1 MTNLTVVG
9 PSKRVAPI
17 NKWKILDSLIFDAD
31 NILERFD
38 ALDEQRKELLR
49 HAKMIERYEYPDIM
63 TDPALN
69 EIEIERLEKCRQAIT
84 LLDPAENYDDDGDFK
99 KAVIGKRIA
108 ALLGAYPSGTPST
121 PEVYTKMLVEHVA
134 INDELNWIILD
145 CACREIERTQKF
157 LPAISEILE
166 IIDRQQELWRKRR
179 VAISGIERRS
189 RDVAEVLAKVRPK
202 IDAAFAE
209 RAKKEAAIA
218 LSDAWLALA
227 TAKKLAIQQQDE
239 AAKTARS
246 LEYAFQ
252 RLDAAETGVA
262 KAEAALVKAKERTG
276 PEANARQEGKR

>member
-1 MTNLTVVG
+1 
-9 PSKRVAPI
+9 
-17 NKWKILDSLIFDAD
+17 
-31 NILERFD
+31 
-38 ALDEQRKELLR
+38 
-49 HAKMIERYEYPDIM
+49 MIERYEYPDIM

-209 RAKKEAAIA
+209 RAEKRGGYCVVGRLAGVGDSEKIGDPAAGCRRPKPHAA
-218 LSDAWLALA
+218 LSMPFSVL
-227 TAKKLAIQQQDE
+227 T
-239 AAKTARS
+239 
-246 LEYAFQ
+246 Q
-252 RLDAAETGVA
+252 RRRE
-262 KAEAALVKAKERTG
+262 
-276 PEANARQEGKR
+276 

>member
-31 NILERFD
+31 NIVERFD
-38 ALDEQRKELLR
+38 ALDVQKKELLR
-49 HAKMIERYEYPDIM
+49 HAVMIERGDYPDAM

-69 EIEIERLEKCRQAIT
+69 KVEIEWLEKCRQAIT
-84 LLDPAENYDDDGDFK
+84 LLDPAENYDDDGNFK

-166 IIDRQQELWRKRR
+166 IIDEQQALWLKRQ
-179 VAISGIERRS
+179 VAIRDLES
-189 RDVAEVLAKVRPK
+189 RARHVAEVLAKVRPK
-202 IDAAFAE
+202 IEAALAE
-209 RAKKEAAIA
+209 RVKKEAALA
-218 LSDAWLALA
+218 LSNAWLELA
-227 TAKKLAIQQQDE
+227 TAKKLAIQRQEE
-239 AAKTARS
+239 AAKTARI
-246 LEYAFQ
+246 LEDDF
-252 RLDAAETGVA
+252 RRIDAAEKRVA
-262 KAEAALVKAKERTG
+262 EAEAALVKAKERTG
-276 PEANARQEGKR
+276 EGKR